1 MTFKA
6 YRFRR
11 SLWKERCDLTE
22 PDHRL
27 LIDLH
32 AFMTYAV
39 MRVSFQVIIYTRIS
53 KFMCI

>member
-6 YRFRR
+6 YRR
-11 SLWKERCDLTE
+11 SLLKEHCNLTK
-22 PDHRL
+22 PDRRL

-39 MRVSFQVIIYTRIS
+39 MRVDVC
-53 KFMCI
+53 K